1 MLIKLP
7 FTLLPRVLLF
17 WIFFTSIAY
26 ASLNLELPDFDLP
39 EFGNSTATASQDS
52 SLGLKVLRNFRK
64 RLPVVEDPELSS
76 WIQAMGNRLA
86 SKAPSHGKLYFLL
99 LKDPDVNAFS
109 SLGGVIVIIT
119 GLVLVADHLSKWCAQ
134 SRLETGICSP
144 ETCIGVF
151 GTRLRFHLVHNT
163 GAAFSLGEGLGWLI
177 APLAFLMAG
186 ALLLVARQTSDR
198 VSLVALGLVIGGAL
212 GNMVDRVIRAE
223 EGLFSGGVVDFIDF
237 QFWPVFNVADMA
249 VVGGVVLLLI
259 RQMGQPDE
267 VAADEGTVD
276 G

>member
-1 MLIKLP
+1 MCDSSDGDVLAINP
-7 FTLLPRVLLF
+7 DPEANTDSEAGNFSRVEVPSPEARVRFTL
-17 WIFFTSIAY
+17 
-26 ASLNLELPDFDLP
+26 
-39 EFGNSTATASQDS
+39 
-52 SLGLKVLRNFRK
+52 
-64 RLPVVEDPELSS
+64 
-76 WIQAMGNRLA
+76 
-86 SKAPSHGKLYFLL
+86 
-99 LKDPDVNAFS
+99 
-109 SLGGVIVIIT
+109 IIT
-119 GLVLVADHLSKWCAQ
+119 GLVLVADHLSKWWAQ